1 VSPDRAVRE
10 AATHRPLDEEVNI
23 SNTNSRPSATVSLQR
38 ASLRYGDILG
48 LSPTTFELPEG
59 GGITGLLGPNGAGKS
74 TLIQLLSGLLPP
86 SGGEVRIFGEAPF
99 RNPRVLSRLGFVPE
113 GDRFPAGLRGI
124 PWLRMMGELSGLKG
138 AGLRAAM
145 ARALAAVGMEQNGL
159 KPFSEMSKGMRQ
171 RMRLAQALLH
181 DPEFLLLDE
190 PFNGMDPEARLLL
203 MEMLRNLA
211 SEGRRILVSSH
222 ILGEVA
228 QLTDRI
234 LLLFRG
240 RLLAEGSVAEIREL
254 LDRHPVELRI
264 GAESAQFVA
273 RWAVEQE
280 ELVALR
286 MEEGGAV
293 LAVRNPRSFLPKLQA
308 AVLEGELP
316 LRSLDP
322 LDLNLDAVFQFLT
335 KDHE

>member
-1 VSPDRAVRE
+1 M
-10 AATHRPLDEEVNI
+10 
-23 SNTNSRPSATVSLQR
+23 SATVSLQR

-74 TLIQLLSGLLPP
+74 TLIQMLSGLLPP
-86 SGGEVRIFGEAPF
+86 SGGDVRIFGEAPY

-113 GDRFPAGLRGI
+113 GDRFPTGLKGLQ
-124 PWLRMMGELSGLKG
+124 WLRMMGELSGL
-138 AGLRAAM
+138 AGTALESAM
-145 ARALAAVGMEQNGL
+145 AQALGTVGMELHGR
-159 KPFSEMSKGMRQ
+159 KAFSQMSKGMRQ

-190 PFNGMDPEARLLL
+190 PFNGMDPEARLQL
-203 MEMLRNLA
+203 MEMLRGLA
-211 SEGRRILVSSH
+211 ARGRRVLVSSH

-264 GAESAQFVA
+264 AAETAQSVA
-273 RWAVEQE
+273 RWAVEHD

-286 MEEGGAV
+286 MEDSGAV
-293 LAVRNPRSFLPKLQA
+293 LAVRNPRAFLPKLQT
-308 AVLEGELP
+308 AVVNGDLP

-335 KDHE
+335 KDHA

>member
-1 VSPDRAVRE
+1 M
-10 AATHRPLDEEVNI
+10 T
-23 SNTNSRPSATVSLQR
+23 ATVSLER

-48 LSPTTFELPEG
+48 LSPTTFELPDG

-86 SGGEVRIFGEAPF
+86 SGGEVKVFGESPF
-99 RNPRVLSRLGFVPE
+99 RNPAVLSRIALVPE
-113 GDRFPAGLRGI
+113 GDRFPVGLRGHK
-124 PWLRMMGELSGLKG
+124 WLRMMGELSGLSGKP
-138 AGLRAAM
+138 LDEAM
-145 ARALAAVGMEQNGL
+145 ASALTAVGMEVNGKKL
-159 KPFSEMSKGMRQ
+159 FSEMSKGMRQ

-181 DPEFLLLDE
+181 DPELLILDE
-190 PFNGMDPEARLLL
+190 PFNGMDPEARLQL
-203 MEMLRNLA
+203 MDMLRQQA
-211 SEGRRILVSSH
+211 VAGRRILVSSH

-264 GAESAQFVA
+264 GAESAQAVA
-273 RWAVEQE
+273 RWAVEHE

-286 MEEGGAV
+286 MEDSGAV
-293 LAVRNPRSFLPKLQA
+293 LAVRNPRTFLPKLQE
-308 AVLEGELP
+308 AVLSGALP

-322 LDLNLDAVFQFLT
+322 IDLNLDAVFQFLT
-335 KDHE
+335 KDHA

>member
-1 VSPDRAVRE
+1 M
-10 AATHRPLDEEVNI
+10 T
-23 SNTNSRPSATVSLQR
+23 ATVSLQR

-86 SGGEVRIFGEAPF
+86 SGGEVKVFGEAPF
-99 RNPRVLSRLGFVPE
+99 RNPAVLARTGLVPE
-113 GDRFPAGLRGI
+113 GDRFPVGLRGHA
-124 PWLRMMGELSGLKG
+124 WLRMMGELSGLTGQELQK
-138 AGLRAAM
+138 AM
-145 ARALAAVGMEQNGL
+145 ASALAAVGMEVNGKKL
-159 KPFSEMSKGMRQ
+159 FSEMSKGMRQ
-171 RMRLAQALLH
+171 RMRLGQALLH
-181 DPEFLLLDE
+181 EPELLILDE
-190 PFNGMDPEARLLL
+190 PFNGMDPESRLQL
-203 MEMLRNLA
+203 MEMLRQQALA
-211 SEGRRILVSSH
+211 GRRILVSSH

-264 GAESAQFVA
+264 SADSAQAVA
-273 RWAVEQE
+273 RWAVEHD

-286 MEEGGAV
+286 MEESGAV
-293 LAVRNPRSFLPKLQA
+293 LAVRNPRSFLPKLQE
-308 AVLEGELP
+308 AVLSGALP

-322 LDLNLDAVFQFLT
+322 IDLNLDAVFQFLT
-335 KDHE
+335 KDHA